1 MNLRNYHT
9 NDVDQADGAAAPE
22 KRQAPPDREGNPW
35 EPWHGNPWG
44 IDDKEKRPDAAPDD
58 DKVKRSDETTEGNPW
73 APWHGNPWTDD
84 KEKRQH
90 EPHKDGNPWG
100 PWT

>member
-1 MNLRNYHT
+1 MNLRNYHA

-22 KRQAPPDREGNPW
+22 KRQDAPIPG
-35 EPWHGNPWG
+35 GNPWG
-44 IDDKEKRPDAAPDD
+44 IDDKEKRPEGAPDD

-84 KEKRQH
+84 KEKRQD